1 MASIGPKSDAR
12 LCAVL
17 DLGSSSARIS
27 LYDAAGRC
35 LPGSLQR
42 EICEFHIDAHGT
54 SVDDA
59 AAAWAR
65 VLRLCAQLQRYCDAN
80 SIARIDAIAVSCY
93 AYSLLGIDA
102 HDHEVTPVYTYS
114 DTRAA
119 LAAEALR
126 AQQDELA
133 ALRRTGCRIRA
144 NYAPARIAWL
154 RATDPA
160 LHARVRMWAS
170 LPDYLAYQATGRW
183 SASISSAAWT
193 GLISSATQDWDVEWR
208 AALGLGARSL
218 PPLDA
223 AGAAI
228 TDTSPLAVFPALLGA
243 RWMPALGDGAAAN
256 IGSGCDTPAR
266 IAVTVGTTAAMR
278 IVTPASLQ
286 TEANSALWRYAV
298 DPARALV
305 GGALTEGGN
314 LVSWLRATLALQS
327 VDDDALAARVRAI
340 APDAHGLTVLPML
353 AGERSPGYH
362 ETARATIHG
371 ISVDTTPFDIFRA
384 GLESLAYRLCLICD
398 ALRPY
403 AAPRAELIGSGG
415 ALLALPMLAQ
425 MIADVSGLPLRMC
438 EEPEATSRGAALV
451 ALGVSPPAALGA
463 ALLPDPAR
471 HTIYR
476 AAMARQQ
483 ALYRA
488 LFF

>member
-1 MASIGPKSDAR
+1 M
-12 LCAVL
+12 L

-27 LYDAAGRC
+27 LYDAAGNC

-42 EICEFHIDAHGT
+42 EACEFHIDAHGA

-59 AAAWAR
+59 VAAWAR
-65 VLRLCAQLQRYCDAN
+65 VLRLCAALERYCDAHA
-80 SIARIDAIAVSCY
+80 IAHIDAVAVSCY

-102 HDHEVTPVYTYS
+102 RDQPVTPVYTYA

-119 LAAEALR
+119 AAAETLR
-126 AQQDELA
+126 AQYEELDT
-133 ALRRTGCRIRA
+133 LRRTGARIRS

-154 RATDPA
+154 RAADPA
-160 LHARVRMWAS
+160 LHARVRRWAS
-170 LPDYLAYQATGRW
+170 LPDFLAFQATGSW
-183 SASISSAAWT
+183 SASISTAAWT
-193 GLISSATQDWDVEWR
+193 GLIDSNAQDWDVAWR
-208 AALGLGARSL
+208 AALGLGAHSL

-223 AGAAI
+223 AGILITAA
-228 TDTSPLAVFPALLGA
+228 SPLAQFPAFIGA

-278 IVTPASLQ
+278 IVTPASLR
-286 TEANSALWRYAV
+286 TESNPALWRYAV

-314 LVSWLRATLALQS
+314 LVSWLRATLALHS
-327 VDDDALAARVRAI
+327 VDDAGLAAQVEAI

-371 ISVDTTPFDIFRA
+371 ISADTTPFEIYRA

-403 AAPRAELIGSGG
+403 AAPGAELIGSGG

-463 ALLPDPAR
+463 PLRPDPAR

-488 LFF
+488 LF